1 MFDSN
6 EFLAN
11 EIRNKILNVFP
22 NITVNTYYDS
32 DRDEYSVSINEK
44 ELYYSDV
51 YQILVLEIKQELLWA
66 KNLYNFYFTLD
77 EVSCENMK
85 LLATLTMEYSYSL
98 NFSDYLTELPKM
110 NIDAFQYLIEEDQQL
125 AA

>member
-22 NITVNTYYDS
+22 NIIVNTYYDS

-44 ELYYSDV
+44 ELYYSDA

-77 EVSCENMK
+77 EISCENMK

-98 NFSDYLTELPKM
+98 NFSDYLTELPKI

-125 AA
+125 VA